1 MSDDAGAAA
10 VAAAVAAAAAAADR
24 AASAAAT
31 PAAFVSVSAA
41 LYIRLRF
48 GKILFRK
55 DDVRWLKR
63 FKATCFS
70 LVFEVR

>member
-1 MSDDAGAAA
+1 MSDDAAAA
-10 VAAAVAAAAAAADR
+10 ATAAVAAAADPAAP
-24 AASAAAT
+24 AAAT
-31 PAAFVSVSAA
+31 PAASVSASAA

-48 GKILFRK
+48 GKISFRK

-63 FKATCFS
+63 FIATCSS